1 MGLYLHHSYQSG
13 TSTLSGLTQQGETTQ
28 IRKKKILKQV
38 LTISYTSL
46 SRWFPLR
53 ASISLAGLIITLLL
67 LLFSVMASLD
77 PHLLL
82 LLLLLHFLL
91 GGVHTTSI
99 LGQAAR
105 LPSIYPGAV
114 LLGTSLSG
122 VVASL
127 LSSAQAES
135 KLATRITLI
144 YGLILLLAAYLTA
157 FDIHFALPLNLFY
170 QRHIDRCCR
179 PASRSKVSPFSLS
192 HLHLFFS
199 CLLTHLILPSVLHS
213 MAPLA
218 PSWQA
223 SLHFSSLLGFANFH
237 LAFATGVFA
246 AVFSLLPSCWLLLL
260 LTLVRIILLPLL
272 LFANIFPHTRTM
284 PVLLTWDWTL
294 ILTITLSGLLAG
306 YLTTATFLSS
316 LGSSSNNGVMEANK
330 GTQSRGAMRS
340 YLVLLAGTLAGA
352 TLALAIPPLL
362 QIKIR

>member
-1 MGLYLHHSYQSG
+1 M
-13 TSTLSGLTQQGETTQ
+13 
-28 IRKKKILKQV
+28 IFF
-38 LTISYTSL
+38 
-46 SRWFPLR
+46 RWFPLR
-53 ASISLAGLIITLLL
+53 VSISLAGLIISLLL

-91 GGVHTTSI
+91 GGVHATSVFG
-99 LGQAAR
+99 LASR

-114 LLGTSLSG
+114 LLGTSVSG

-127 LSSAQAES
+127 LSCVQAEAS
-135 KLATRITLI
+135 LAPRITMI
-144 YGLILLLAAYLTA
+144 YGLILLLAAYLAA

-170 QRHIDRCCR
+170 QRHIDRK
-179 PASRSKVSPFSLS
+179 PPSHSKVPTFSLG
-192 HLHLFFS
+192 HLHLFLS
-199 CLLTHLILPSVLHS
+199 CLITHLILPSVLHAI
-213 MAPLA
+213 APLA

-272 LFANIFPHTRTM
+272 IFANIFPDRRTL

-306 YLTTATFLSS
+306 YLTTATFFSS
-316 LGSSSNNGVMEANK
+316 LGSNNGVVVEVNK
-330 GTQSRGAMRS
+330 RVQSRRAMRS

-352 TLALAIPPLL
+352 ALALAIPTLL
-362 QIKIR
+362 QIATR

>member
-1 MGLYLHHSYQSG
+1 M
-13 TSTLSGLTQQGETTQ
+13 
-28 IRKKKILKQV
+28 
-38 LTISYTSL
+38 

-114 LLGTSLSG
+114 LLGASLSG

-144 YGLILLLAAYLTA
+144 YGLILLLAGYLTA

-170 QRHIDRCCR
+170 QRHIDRCR

-192 HLHLFFS
+192 HLHLFLS

-272 LFANIFPHTRTM
+272 LFANIFPDTRTM

-316 LGSSSNNGVMEANK
+316 LGSSNNGVIVEANK
-330 GTQSRGAMRS
+330 GTESRGAMRS

>member
-1 MGLYLHHSYQSG
+1 M
-13 TSTLSGLTQQGETTQ
+13 
-28 IRKKKILKQV
+28 
-38 LTISYTSL
+38 

-91 GGVHTTSI
+91 GGVHTTSV
-99 LGQAAR
+99 LGLASR

-127 LSSAQAES
+127 LSCAQAETR
-135 KLATRITLI
+135 LATRITLI
-144 YGLILLLAAYLTA
+144 YGLILLLAGYLTA

-170 QRHIDRCCR
+170 QRHIDRK
-179 PASRSKVSPFSLS
+179 PPSNSKIPPFSLC
-192 HLHLFFS
+192 HLHLFLS
-199 CLLTHLILPSVLHS
+199 CLLTHLILPSVLHAI
-213 MAPLA
+213 APLA

-246 AVFSLLPSCWLLLL
+246 AVFSLLPSGWLLLL

-272 LFANIFPHTRTM
+272 IFANIFPETRRL

-306 YLTTATFLSS
+306 YLTTATFFAS
-316 LGSSSNNGVMEANK
+316 LGSNNAGVMEGK
-330 GTQSRGAMRS
+330 GQAQSRRAMRS
-340 YLVLLAGTLAGA
+340 YLVILAGTLAGA
-352 TLALAIPPLL
+352 TLALAIPTIL

>member
-1 MGLYLHHSYQSG
+1 M
-13 TSTLSGLTQQGETTQ
+13 
-28 IRKKKILKQV
+28 V
-38 LTISYTSL
+38 
-46 SRWFPLR
+46 
-53 ASISLAGLIITLLL
+53 
-67 LLFSVMASLD
+67 SLD

-91 GGVHTTSI
+91 GGVHMTSV

-127 LSSAQAES
+127 LSSAQVES
-135 KLATRITLI
+135 SLAPRITLI

-170 QRHIDRCCR
+170 QRYIDRSSR
-179 PASRSKVSPFSLS
+179 PPSQSSKVPIPFSLS
-192 HLHLFFS
+192 HLHLFLS

-272 LFANIFPHTRTM
+272 LFANIFPDTRQM

-306 YLTTATFLSS
+306 YLTTATFLAS
-316 LGSSSNNGVMEANK
+316 LGSSSNNGLIMEVNNK
-330 GTQSRGAMRS
+330 ALQSIGAMRS